1 MIESSGSSCP
11 RNRSVSGLRKGRSV
25 SGSLM
30 RRATTETCAVVN
42 EIIAPK
48 A

>member
-1 MIESSGSSCP
+1 MIDSSGREYP
-11 RNRSVSGLRKGRSV
+11 RTRTLSGLRNGRGV

-30 RRATTETCAVVN
+30 RRATTATCAVVN